1 MNAPE
6 QGFTS
11 LVEPP
16 LVLDDPDAADW
27 ADHADIVL
35 IGFGGAAVAA
45 GLQAREDGATVLA
58 LDRFAGGG
66 ATAYSG
72 GVVYAGGTRFQ
83 RDAGFDDSAEEMFKY
98 LSYEGVAVRPETLR
112 RFCDSSNEN
121 VEWVAAHGV
130 PFEGSYYPHRTSY
143 PPDGYYLYSTGMEP
157 FRGAIAKPAPR
168 GHRTVGKGPS
178 GKYYWAAMRA
188 SALANGVRLLPH
200 APVRRLVKDGKG
212 RVIGVECQ
220 IIPESEWAKHD
231 ALYKRVD
238 PYRPFGGV
246 RAERAIAECRA
257 FETGLRQERA
267 LIRAD
272 RAVIIAAGNYTYNLA
287 LLGRY
292 RPEFAACY
300 KEMTRGGSMGCDGS
314 GLELG
319 LSAGGTLANMD
330 AVALMRPLSPPHAFV
345 AGILVNA
352 EGQRYINE
360 DAYLGNVGLA
370 TAEQTDFAAWLLLD
384 ASIFWKGISQLLPPR
399 EMFSWWGMPAWLN
412 LLFGGTKRA
421 SSIAALA
428 RKCRLPAETL
438 AKTIAAYNQGVTAGK
453 DSLGKRAEY
462 QAPIERPSFYALDM
476 SFRNKWSFASGM
488 PFGGLKV
495 DEDTGAVVTA
505 DGAPIPGLFACG
517 RSAVG
522 ISTRTTFSGLS
533 IGDTIF
539 SGRRAARSAVG
550 GQTAPVRP
558 GRDRVESPPAPEQG

>member
-1 MNAPE
+1 MGVPE
-6 QGFTS
+6 LGFTA

-16 LVLDDPDAADW
+16 LILSDPEAADW
-27 ADHADIVL
+27 CDQADIVL
-35 IGFGGAAVAA
+35 IGFGGAAAAA
-45 GLQAREDGATVLA
+45 GLQAREDGASVLA

-83 RDAGFDDSAEEMFKY
+83 RDAGFDDSADEMFKY
-98 LSYEGVAVRPETLR
+98 LSYEGVAVQPETLR
-112 RFCDSSNEN
+112 RFCDTSNDN

-157 FRGAIAKPAPR
+157 FRGEIARPAPR

-178 GKYYWAAMRA
+178 GKYYWAAMRD
-188 SALANGVRLLPH
+188 SALASGVRLMPH
-200 APVRRLVKDGKG
+200 APVRRLVRDGNG

-220 IIPESEWAKHD
+220 IIPEAEWARHD

-246 RAERAIAECRA
+246 RAEEAIAECRA
-257 FETGLRQERA
+257 FETGLPDQRA
-267 LIRAD
+267 LIRAE
-272 RAVIIAAGNYTYNLA
+272 RAVIIAAGNYTYNLE

-319 LSAGGTLANMD
+319 LSAGGTVSNMD

-345 AGILVNA
+345 AGMLVNA
-352 EGQRYINE
+352 QGQRFINE

-370 TAEQTDFAAWLLLD
+370 TAEQSDFTAWLILD
-384 ASIFWKGISQLLPPR
+384 SAIFWRGVRQLLPPK

-428 RKCRLPAETL
+428 RKCGLPEGAL
-438 AKTIAAYNQGVTAGK
+438 ADSVAAYNGGVAAGK
-453 DSLGKRAEY
+453 DALAKRVEY
-462 QAPIERPSFYALDM
+462 LAPIEQDSFYALNM

-488 PFGGLKV
+488 PFGGLEV
-495 DEDTGAVVTA
+495 DEESGAVITA
-505 DGAPIPGLFACG
+505 EGAPIPGLFACG

-522 ISTRTTFSGLS
+522 ISSKTTFSGLS

-539 SGRRAARSAVG
+539 SGRRAARSAIA
-550 GQTAPVRP
+550 GQTR
-558 GRDRVESPPAPEQG
+558 R